1 MSLIQEDA
9 EEGLLFMQEMI
20 ELSTQNQP
28 VDSPPKQ
35 VLIVESV
42 DFQISHCVIIN
53 LLLKA

>member
-1 MSLIQEDA
+1 MWSMSLIQEDA

-35 VLIVESV
+35 VPIVESA
-42 DFQISHCVIIN
+42 DFQ
-53 LLLKA
+53 